1 MGTKLVESTNQV
13 DHQYISKC
21 KTHDEI
27 IKEYKGQLKYFEHVN
42 KPGMPLN
49 DDTKEGT
56 IGSTNELAVLAT

>member
-1 MGTKLVESTNQV
+1 MGTKQAESTNKV

-27 IKEYKGQLKYFEHVN
+27 IKESNGQLKYFEHVN
-42 KPGMPLN
+42 QPGIPLN
-49 DDTKEGT
+49 DDPKEGT